1 MSAGDIDDR
10 LGPATELERLEA
22 TNAELRNYL
31 AWARTS
37 ITIERSDVPFGGGIS
52 KDGRTVYIHPE
63 LDCMVAE
70 TDCIFAVATHEF
82 TEWALRE
89 FCRIGED
96 YADDPR
102 GHRLANRAE
111 YDEVFRLL
119 AKDTGEEYLI
129 AYTPDEAWQAYDE
142 HLDSQLTAIEHA
154 PLTNVPKDLALY
166 PYESDEKMLR
176 KIREAQNG

>member
-31 AWARTS
+31 AWARAS
-37 ITIERSDVPFGGGIS
+37 IAIERADVPFGGGIS
-52 KDGRTVYIHPE
+52 KDGQTVYIHPA
-63 LDCMVAE
+63 LDCIVSE

-111 YDEVFRLL
+111 YDKVSELL
-119 AKDTGEEYLI
+119 GEGDALDNRDTWE
-129 AYTPDEAWQAYDE
+129 AYDD
-142 HLDSQLTAIEHA
+142 HLDPQLTAIEHA

-176 KIREAQNG
+176 KIREAQNASNT

>member
-1 MSAGDIDDR
+1 MSAGDIDDH

-31 AWARTS
+31 TWARAN
-37 ITIERSDVPFGGGIS
+37 IAIERATIPFGGGINRT
-52 KDGRTVYIHPE
+52 GTTVYVHPD
-63 LDCMVAE
+63 LDCTVNGV
-70 TDCIFAVATHEF
+70 DCTFAIATHEF

-111 YDEVFRLL
+111 YDEVYRL
-119 AKDTGEEYLI
+119 
-129 AYTPDEAWQAYDE
+129 TPDDYDDVTPEEAWDAYDS
-142 HLDSQLTAIEHA
+142 HLDPQRTALEHA
-154 PLTNVPKDLALY
+154 PLTNVPSDLALY
-166 PYESDEKMLR
+166 PYESDEAMLR
-176 KIREAQNG
+176 KIREAQNAK

>member
-22 TNAELRNYL
+22 TNVELRNYL
-31 AWARTS
+31 TWAREH
-37 ITIERSDVPFGGGIS
+37 IRIERATIPFGGGIS
-52 KDGRTVYIHPE
+52 KDGKVAYVHPS
-63 LDCMVAE
+63 LDCVVSGV
-70 TDCIFAVATHEF
+70 DCIFAIATHEF

-111 YDEVFRLL
+111 YDEVGRLL
-119 AKDTGEEYLI
+119 GDEGLDKD
-129 AYTPDEAWQAYDE
+129 AAASEAWEAYDA
-142 HLDSQLTAIEHA
+142 HLDPQLTAIEHA
-154 PLTNVPKDLALY
+154 PLTNVPSDLALY
-166 PYESDEKMLR
+166 PYESDEAMLR
-176 KIREAQNG
+176 KIREAQNARND